1 MADTQETET
10 PAAPEQAET
19 TEATEEATPPA
30 TEAPADPAEA
40 PAEAPAEG
48 AAPEE
53 VPEGTGGDGGGEQA
67 EQEGDKQ
74 PDGDA
79 APEAEAPAEGEAK
92 EGEATPAGEG
102 EGGAVEG
109 EKTEDGEEKP
119 QTPAA
124 GEGEQ
129 QTEGEAE
136 KQEGEPAVE
145 EGGEK
150 AVTDGGEAEG
160 EGKEAPDG
168 EVKPEGQADGE
179 GGAEGAAEGEQAP
192 AETGEGP
199 ADAGDGEAQAEGEAK
214 EEGAEQTDTPRE
226 EEGKSPL
233 PQSDTF
239 AEGERPESTL
249 GVGEKL
255 SREPTPTGDQGETI
269 QPDMLVPTT
278 PDRQASP
285 EMGEPVQQTL
295 YEEEEREGDDDMEA
309 EEPQFDR
316 DLLIERYHAALQERE
331 QLQGQNY
338 QLQHKLAEYFR
349 KKKADERQDYDKNV
363 TDQEQRYLKYMA
375 QLEELRRQEQHER
388 ENSQLQIEE
397 FKDRCEEKKAKVD
410 EERSKFMDFRKQVAL
425 NAINS
430 RSGKPIPPKDIEQYL
445 SNANRKEGEVVTVRL
460 ENIKLKNKLKKK
472 EQQLKSKEELAEGLH
487 LIDFEQLKI
496 ENQTYNE
503 KIEERNEELLKL
515 RKKITSTVQ
524 VLTHLKEKLQFVYAE
539 NHVQK
544 GNLKDVEAYV
554 AQRRDILSR
563 TKQARDSLR
572 IDNQRLRQNCG
583 LLGNEPLLRDFEER
597 KDESDDLKDQLESL
611 RMQHAEL
618 TLNCNQ
624 VRRKIE
630 QARSGRP

>member
-1 MADTQETET
+1 MADTQEAET
-10 PAAPEQAET
+10 PATPEQAEV
-19 TEATEEATPPA
+19 TEEATTPA
-30 TEAPADPAEA
+30 AEA
-40 PAEAPAEG
+40 PAAPAETPTEG

-53 VPEGTGGDGGGEQA
+53 SQDGTEGDGVGESVQ
-67 EQEGDKQ
+67 QEGDTQ
-74 PDGDA
+74 PDGDS
-79 APEAEAPAEGEAK
+79 APVTEAPAEGEAK

-102 EGGAVEG
+102 EGEAGEG
-109 EKTEDGEEKP
+109 EKTEEGEEKP
-119 QTPAA
+119 QTPGAA
-124 GEGEQ
+124 AEGEQ
-129 QTEGEAE
+129 QAEGEAE
-136 KQEGEPAVE
+136 KQEGEAAVE
-145 EGGEK
+145 EGGEAK
-150 AVTDGGEAEG
+150 TDEGEAEG
-160 EGKEAPDG
+160 EGKEAPEG
-168 EVKPEGQADGE
+168 EVKPGEAEGEA
-179 GGAEGAAEGEQAP
+179 GAEGAAEGEQAP
-192 AETGEGP
+192 AESGEGP
-199 ADAGDGEAQAEGEAK
+199 SEAGDGEAQAEGEAK
-214 EEGAEQTDTPRE
+214 EEGAEQTETPRE
-226 EEGKSPL
+226 EESKSPL

-239 AEGERPESTL
+239 ADGERPESTV

-255 SREPTPTGDQGETI
+255 SREPTPTGDQGEVI
-269 QPDMLVPTT
+269 QTDMLVPTT

-285 EMGEPVQQTL
+285 EVGEPVQQTL
-295 YEEEEREGDDDMEA
+295 YEEDEEEEGEGDDEEEEEA
-309 EEPQFDR
+309 EEPEFDR
-316 DLLIERYHAALQERE
+316 DLLIEKYHAALQDRE
-331 QLQGQNY
+331 QLQGLNY

-524 VLTHLKEKLQFVYAE
+524 VLTHLKEKLQFVFAE

-597 KDESDDLKDQLESL
+597 KDESDDLKDKLESL
-611 RMQHAEL
+611 RMLHAEL

>member
-1 MADTQETET
+1 MADTQEAET
-10 PAAPEQAET
+10 LATPEQAEV
-19 TEATEEATPPA
+19 TEEATTPVPEAA
-30 TEAPADPAEA
+30 TA
-40 PAEAPAEG
+40 PAETPTDG

-53 VPEGTGGDGGGEQA
+53 SQEGTEGDG
-67 EQEGDKQ
+67 
-74 PDGDA
+74 
-79 APEAEAPAEGEAK
+79 APVTEAPAEGELK
-92 EGEATPAGEG
+92 EGEAPPAGEG
-102 EGGAVEG
+102 EAREG

-124 GEGEQ
+124 AEGEQ
-129 QTEGEAE
+129 QAEGEAQ
-136 KQEGEPAVE
+136 KQEGEAAVE
-145 EGGEK
+145 EGGEAK
-150 AVTDGGEAEG
+150 SDGGEAEG
-160 EGKEAPDG
+160 KEAPEG
-168 EVKPEGQADGE
+168 EVKPEGEAEGE

-192 AETGEGP
+192 AEAGEGP
-199 ADAGDGEAQAEGEAK
+199 SEAGDGEAQADGEVK
-214 EEGAEQTDTPRE
+214 KEGAEQTDTPRE

-239 AEGERPESTL
+239 ADGERPESMV

-255 SREPTPTGDQGETI
+255 SREPTPTGDQGEII
-269 QPDMLVPTT
+269 QTDMLVPTT

-285 EMGEPVQQTL
+285 EVGETVQQTL
-295 YEEEEREGDDDMEA
+295 YEEEEEGEGHDEEEA
-309 EEPQFDR
+309 VEPEFDR
-316 DLLIERYHAALQERE
+316 DLLIEKYHAALQDRE
-331 QLQGQNY
+331 QLQGLNY

-524 VLTHLKEKLQFVYAE
+524 VLTHLKEKLQFVFAE

-597 KDESDDLKDQLESL
+597 KDESDELKDKLESL
-611 RMQHAEL
+611 RMLHAEL